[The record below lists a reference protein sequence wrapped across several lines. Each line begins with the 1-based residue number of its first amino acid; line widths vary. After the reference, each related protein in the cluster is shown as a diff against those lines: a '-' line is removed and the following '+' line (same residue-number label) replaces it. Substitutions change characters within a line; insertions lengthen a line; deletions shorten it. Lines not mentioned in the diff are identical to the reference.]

1 MKLGED
7 EVLAA
12 FGWGLGLGFGG
23 VGGDNLSPSPETFL
37 TFLRLL
43 RSEVVRLDIF

>member
-1 MKLGED
+1 
-7 EVLAA
+7 
-12 FGWGLGLGFGG
+12 
-23 VGGDNLSPSPETFL
+23 VGGDGLSPSPETFL